1 MKRSILIG
9 WMVAAAALSGAE
21 LPENG
26 NFESWNGAVP
36 AKWQVNA
43 AFKGGT
49 IENRS
54 GAAAITADKQPFAL
68 MADKYITAKAGDKVT
83 ISIRYR
89 GKGRFS
95 AGLYCYDASSG
106 WVGKNLDDWTAVL
119 DAPDWTEWRQELTL
133 PVLTHPK
140 TGAALGKI
148 RPMLTVA
155 PGGGFEF
162 DDYTITLGDAAP
174 EAVKPA
180 PVAPAAPAA
189 PAAVKSLPVAN
200 GPSSPMQLPRRFYAV
215 EGEECNI
222 YFDNLANDRK
232 GTFDVIA
239 PLGRLDE
246 KRYRVVPNAAQAGT
260 HQVTVRVLDDAGNV
274 LDSATAELV
283 VSKATATARPLA
295 VLLIGDSLTDNPA
308 YPKHLMELLRKGGY
322 TVKMVGS
329 HAGGGRTPEPGGVAA
344 EGRGGWT
351 FDNYLT
357 RNTQGSDY
365 RARSPFLNAAGEL
378 DFKGYFA
385 KYNDGKAPDVI
396 TVFLGCNDI
405 AGAQPETLDA
415 ALAKAMAAAE
425 KLVAAAREAA
435 PDALIGV
442 AILPPPAASQDAFGN
457 NYGTRIKRLQY
468 LRNRRALVDA
478 LLAKFES
485 DRRVSVIPLHL
496 NLDCENHYPATAEPA
511 SAGSAKT
518 VRRLTNAVH
527 PDEDGYHQIAD
538 SFYAWIRANIP

>member
-1 MKRSILIG
+1 MKTSILIG
-9 WMVAAAALSGAE
+9 WIIAAAALSGAE

-26 NFESWNGAVP
+26 GFESWNGAVP
-36 AKWQVNA
+36 AKWQVNSS
-43 AFKGGT
+43 FKGGSL
-49 IENRS
+49 ENRG

-68 MADKYITAKAGDKVT
+68 MADKFTAAKAGDQVT

-95 AGLYCYDASSG
+95 AGLYCYDDKG
-106 WVGKNLDDWTAVL
+106 VWVGKNLDELTAVL
-119 DAPDWTEWRQELTL
+119 DAPDWTEFRQQLTL
-133 PVLTHPK
+133 PALTHPK

-155 PGGGFEF
+155 PGGSFEF
-162 DDYTITLGDAAP
+162 DDYAITFGT
-174 EAVKPA
+174 
-180 PVAPAAPAA
+180 APAAVEAAPTVPAA
-189 PAAVKSLPVAN
+189 PAAVKALPAKP
-200 GPSSPMQLPRRFYAV
+200 GASSALQLPKRIYAV

-222 YFDNLANDRK
+222 YFANLVNDRK
-232 GTFDVIA
+232 GNFDVVA

-246 KRYRVVPNAAQAGT
+246 KRWRLVPGATQAGV
-260 HQVTVRVLDDAGNV
+260 HQVTVRVLDDAGNL

-283 VSKATATARPLA
+283 VSKAGATARPLA
-295 VLLIGDSLTDNPA
+295 VLVIGDSLTDNPT

-322 TVKMVGS
+322 TVKMIGS

-357 RNTQGSDY
+357 RNTQGGDY

-396 TVFLGCNDI
+396 TFFLGCNDI

-415 ALAKAMAAAE
+415 AIAKALAAAD
-425 KLVAAAREAA
+425 KLIAAAREAA

-442 AILPPPAASQDAFGN
+442 AILPPPAASQDAFGS
-457 NYGTRIKRLQY
+457 NYGTKIKRHQY

-478 LLAKFES
+478 MLAKFEG
-485 DRRVSVIPLHL
+485 DPRVSVIPTHL
-496 NLDCENHYPATAEPA
+496 NLDCENHYPATVEPV

-518 VRRLTNAVH
+518 VRRLNNGVH
-527 PDEDGYHQIAD
+527 PDEEGYHQIAD
-538 SFYAWIRANIP
+538 TIYAWIRANIP

>member
-1 MKRSILIG
+1 MKTSILIG
-9 WMVAAAALSGAE
+9 WIIAVAALSGAE
-21 LPENG
+21 VPENG
-26 NFESWNGAVP
+26 NFENWNGTTP
-36 AKWQVNA
+36 AKWQVNS

-54 GAAAITADKQPFAL
+54 GSAAITADKQPFAL
-68 MADKYITAKAGDKVT
+68 MADKYITAKTGDKVT

-95 AGLYCYDASSG
+95 AGLYCYDANG
-106 WVGKNLDDWTAVL
+106 TWVGKNLDDWTAAL
-119 DAPDWTEWRQELTL
+119 DAPEWTEWRQELTL
-133 PVLTHPK
+133 PALTHPK
-140 TGAALGKI
+140 TGAVLGKI

-155 PGGGFEF
+155 PGSSFEF
-162 DDYTITLGDAAP
+162 DDYAITIGDDAPAAVKAAP
-174 EAVKPA
+174 IE
-180 PVAPAAPAA
+180 PAAPAS
-189 PAAVKSLPVAN
+189 PVAVKSLPVAT
-200 GPSSPMQLPRRFYAV
+200 GASSPMQLPKRIYAV

-222 YFDNLANDRK
+222 YFANLANDRK
-232 GTFDVIA
+232 GTFDMTA
-239 PLGRLDE
+239 PLGRFDE
-246 KRYRVVPNAAQAGT
+246 KRYRVIPNASQAGT
-260 HQVTVRVLDDAGNV
+260 HQVAVRVLDDAGNV

-283 VSKATATARPLA
+283 VTKAAANARPLS

-322 TVKMVGS
+322 AVKMVGS

-357 RNTQGSDY
+357 RNTQGGDY

-396 TVFLGCNDI
+396 TFFLGCNDI
-405 AGAQPETLDA
+405 AGARPETLDA

-435 PDALIGV
+435 PAALIGV

-457 NYGTRIKRLQY
+457 N
-468 LRNRRALVDA
+468 N
-478 LLAKFES
+478 
-485 DRRVSVIPLHL
+485 
-496 NLDCENHYPATAEPA
+496 
-511 SAGSAKT
+511 
-518 VRRLTNAVH
+518 
-527 PDEDGYHQIAD
+527 
-538 SFYAWIRANIP
+538 